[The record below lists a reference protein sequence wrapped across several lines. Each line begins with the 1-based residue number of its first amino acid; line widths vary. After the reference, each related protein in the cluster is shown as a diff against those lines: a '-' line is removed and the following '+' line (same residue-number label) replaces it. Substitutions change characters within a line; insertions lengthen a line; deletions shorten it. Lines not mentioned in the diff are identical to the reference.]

1 VLTTNIRVGVGGG
14 AIGPVKTNQIASRV
28 CLEHLTGR
36 HGANRAARVSPNWW
50 GKGMGELLLYLGLE
64 YGRKRGATQTELWT
78 SEDNIVLLKLY
89 RKAGFRV
96 VGGFAMYYIDLK

>member
-1 VLTTNIRVGVGGG
+1 
-14 AIGPVKTNQIASRV
+14 
-28 CLEHLTGR
+28 
-36 HGANRAARVSPNWW
+36 
-50 GKGMGELLLYLGLE
+50 MGELLLYLGLE

-96 VGGFAMYYIDLK
+96 VGGFAIYYIDLK